1 MLNSEVPDAN
11 LPSSASLQ
19 EWLGIVEL
27 TRYAQVVREWC
38 DQQGAASL
46 TKILDNREDLAA
58 ALFDLSQSE
67 RNRLLGP
74 PAAEAAILVIMRMR
88 TCDLERML
96 FIVASQITNG
106 QWLEI
111 EGDVDP
117 HDDQVALTVRLYA
130 LKIVANGA
138 ANRVANWKSNNNQC
152 CLIPTHDEDCELSL
166 ASRR

>member
-1 MLNSEVPDAN
+1 
-11 LPSSASLQ
+11 
-19 EWLGIVEL
+19 
-27 TRYAQVVREWC
+27 VREWC

-96 FIVASQITNG
+96 LIVASQITNG

-138 ANRVANWKSNNNQC
+138 ANRVANWKSNNNQYVV
-152 CLIPTHDEDCELSL
+152 
-166 ASRR
+166 